1 MQSFDRN
8 KNIRKTFSELLE
20 GKNQEKIN
28 SLNESQIVDKNR
40 YKN

>member
-8 KNIRKTFSELLE
+8 KNRKTFSKLLE

-28 SLNESQIVDKNR
+28 SLNESQIVDKN
-40 YKN
+40 KTEIN